1 MKSLRDFL
9 VFNSDV
15 PDISPN
21 ADISLTESIVN
32 ERKPR
37 NEIIK
42 LEQFTD
48 NTAQNKINSDT
59 KTSISEP
66 GISIGN
72 YMFKLTMETLK

>member
-1 MKSLRDFL
+1 MFKIKSLKDLL
-9 VFNSDV
+9 VFYSDV

-21 ADISLTESIVN
+21 ANISLTESIVN

-37 NEIIK
+37 NEIIE

-48 NTAQNKINSDT
+48 NAEQNETNYDT

-66 GISIGN
+66 
-72 YMFKLTMETLK
+72 E

>member
-1 MKSLRDFL
+1 MFKIKSLKDFL
-9 VFNSDV
+9 VFNSNV

-21 ADISLTESIVN
+21 ANISLTESIVN

-37 NEIIK
+37 NEIIE

-48 NTAQNKINSDT
+48 NAAQNETNYDT

-66 GISIGN
+66 
-72 YMFKLTMETLK
+72 E

>member
-1 MKSLRDFL
+1 MFKIKSLKDFL
-9 VFNSDV
+9 VFNSNV

-21 ADISLTESIVN
+21 ANILLTESIVN

-37 NEIIK
+37 NEIIE

-48 NTAQNKINSDT
+48 NAEQNETNYDT

-66 GISIGN
+66 
-72 YMFKLTMETLK
+72 E